1 MKKKTVALLLA
12 LTLVLGVA
20 AGGTIAWLTDTT
32 TPVKNTFTTS
42 DITINLEETKGTN
55 ITDGKSFQMVPGW
68 TIEKDPKAWVKAG
81 SEVCYLFVKLDKS
94 TNFDT
99 YLSYE
104 VDTSEGNW
112 TKLNGVTDE
121 VYYRIVKAN
130 EMGDTNK
137 FSVLKG
143 DKVTVNDSVT
153 KEQMNGL
160 TKDTYP
166 TLTVT
171 AYACQYYKD
180 NIPATAGETGNV
192 DSFGHYFSAADAWN
206 NAKPATTTTP

>member
-1 MKKKTVALLLA
+1 MKKKTVALLLS
-12 LTLVLGVA
+12 LVLVFGVI
-20 AGGTIAWLTDTT
+20 AGGTLAWLTDTSDT
-32 TPVKNTFTTS
+32 VTNTFTTS
-42 DITINLEETKGTN
+42 DIKVKLEETKGTG
-55 ITDGKSFQMVPGW
+55 TTATEKSFQMVPGW
-68 TIEKDPKAWVKAG
+68 TIDKDPKAWVEAG
-81 SEVCYLFVKLDKS
+81 SEDCYLFVKLEKS

-104 VDTSEGNW
+104 VDISEGKW
-112 TKLNGVTDE
+112 TKLEGVTDE
-121 VYYRIVKAN
+121 VYYRVVKAN

-171 AYACQYYKD
+171 AYASQLYKS
-180 NIPATAGETGNV
+180 NGV
-192 DSFGHYFSAADAWN
+192 KFSSAEAWA
-206 NAKPATTTTP
+206 NAQPTVAP

>member
-42 DITINLEETKGTN
+42 DITVNLEETKGTN

-68 TIEKDPKAWVKAG
+68 TIEKDPKAWVEAG
-81 SEVCYLFVKLDKS
+81 SEDCYLFVKLEKS
-94 TNFDT
+94 ASFNT

-104 VDTSEGNW
+104 VDTSDGEW
-112 TKLNGVTDE
+112 TELNGVTDE
-121 VYYRIVKAN
+121 VYYRIVKAD
-130 EMGDTNK
+130 EMGDAHK
-137 FSVLKG
+137 FSVLK
-143 DKVTVNDSVT
+143 DDQVKVLGSVT
-153 KEQMNGL
+153 KEMMNGL
-160 TKDTYP
+160 EEKDYP

-171 AYACQYYKD
+171 AYASQLMK
-180 NIPATAGETGNV
+180 NNTETFTALE
-192 DSFGHYFSAADAWN
+192 AWN
-206 NAKPATTTTP
+206 NAKPASTTTP

>member
-1 MKKKTVALLLA
+1 MKKKTVTLLLA
-12 LTLVLGVA
+12 LTLVLGVV
-20 AGGTIAWLTDTT
+20 AGGTIAWLTAETE
-32 TPVKNTFTTS
+32 PVVNTFTTS
-42 DITINLEETKGTN
+42 DIKVNLEESENLDLTMT
-55 ITDGKSFQMVPGW
+55 PGW
-68 TIEKDPKAWVKAG
+68 TIKKDPKAWVKAG

-121 VYYRIVKAN
+121 VYYRVVKAN

-171 AYACQYYKD
+171 AYTCQYYKD

-192 DSFGHYFSAADAWN
+192 DSFGHYFSAADAWAAVN
-206 NAKPATTTTP
+206 PSAGN

>member
-1 MKKKTVALLLA
+1 M
-12 LTLVLGVA
+12 
-20 AGGTIAWLTDTT
+20 
-32 TPVKNTFTTS
+32 
-42 DITINLEETKGTN
+42 
-55 ITDGKSFQMVPGW
+55 
-68 TIEKDPKAWVKAG
+68 
-81 SEVCYLFVKLDKS
+81 KLDKS

-121 VYYRIVKAN
+121 VYYRVVKAN

-192 DSFGHYFSAADAWN
+192 DSFGHYFSAADAWAAVN
-206 NAKPATTTTP
+206 PSTGN